1 MSGLPGAPKDIGST
15 LEDIAREGPPLSVT
29 ADLSVTVD
37 GVQLSVY
44 ADGDRI
50 RVQVPSVW
58 AGARVLRAA
67 LDSGGESLV
76 KALDTTGL
84 TAEIRVGDAVV
95 TVVGAEAAPGRFV
108 RSLPVGPVEVRSR
121 ELLAAALRLR

>member
-37 GVQLSVY
+37 GVRLSVY

-84 TAEIRVGDAVV
+84 TAEIRVGDAVI
-95 TVVGAEAAPGRFV
+95 TVLGAGAAPGRFA
-108 RSLPVGPVEVRSR
+108 RALSVGPVRGPTRRRVTG
-121 ELLAAALRLR
+121 RLSLD

>member
-1 MSGLPGAPKDIGST
+1 MSGLSGTPKDIGST

-37 GVQLSVY
+37 GVRLSVY

-58 AGARVLRAA
+58 AGARVLWAA
-67 LDSGGESLV
+67 LDSGGKSLG

-84 TAEIRVGDAVV
+84 TAEVRVGGAVV

-108 RSLPVGPVEVRSR
+108 RALPVGPVEVRSR